1 MMEKAI
7 EREYLA
13 VFDRYI
19 RAFEEGLSRI
29 MKEYREHELFPQFME
44 SMRGGKRLR
53 PVLLMLSQ
61 EACGG
66 GDEDVIPAAVAV
78 ELLHTVSLIH
88 DDIID
93 EEIERRG
100 RLPMYISA
108 GLKSAVLSAD
118 YAFSII
124 LDLSSRYKSR
134 EVTKVLSKAASEM
147 SVGELKEMKALR
159 EGRKLSLEEYLNII
173 SLKTASLFKAAA
185 QLGALLSKGALTLAE
200 EFASFGYNLGMAYQL
215 RDDLRDLGKKGE
227 LTSLLDVS
235 DKAKVLMEEMRKYIA
250 MALEKL
256 EKVSWNPSTILLRK
270 LLVDFMASI

>member
-1 MMEKAI
+1 MEKAI